1 MVFGSHFYF
10 HSNSL
15 TFSQCRADEPKN
27 MIVPI
32 LGHEGTAV
40 FFPNGTVMTYKPLRV
55 VTHCHLNVQNFP
67 FDMQSCKLQLGS
79 WAYELK
85 EVELNL
91 YTDPFEDSFQGKP
104 KSSAWEILSISAD
117 YQHTEFQ
124 TLTSVYI
131 QKDIVFTL
139 SLKRKPSSYISY
151 IIVPGIMLDTVA
163 LFTFLLPIR
172 SGERINVCL
181 TTFLAYSFQL
191 LILSDKVP
199 EAGDSGPEIGEYGI
213 VCGVIM
219 MTICFFCM

>member
-1 MVFGSHFYF
+1 M
-10 HSNSL
+10 
-15 TFSQCRADEPKN
+15 
-27 MIVPI
+27 
-32 LGHEGTAV
+32 
-40 FFPNGTVMTYKPLRV
+40 FFPNGTVMAYKPLRV
-55 VTHCHLNVQNFP
+55 VTHCQLNFQDFP
-67 FDMQSCKLQLGS
+67 FDMQSCKIQLGS

-85 EVELNL
+85 EVELYL
-91 YTDPFEDSFQGKP
+91 YTDSNKDFFERKR

-131 QKDIVFTL
+131 QKGIEVTL

-199 EAGDSGPEIGEYGI
+199 GAGDSGPEIGEYDI
-213 VCGVIM
+213 VVCILIM
-219 MTICFFCM
+219 MTVWFFSM